1 MAKRRIEVATLH
13 QACAKYK
20 SRARIAPVQRP
31 SHLQEACSSTK
42 TSTIMRTLPTT
53 SASLTNEAVCSPC
66 QVATDVFGELKEA
79 VDAFAEKLNAA
90 LADKEAQF
98 SSALKEKDD
107 EIGKLR
113 TTLAERDRRDQ
124 ERSRRIQRKRDEDI
138 ERDRQDYE
146 NTIRK
151 MAEME
156 ERDKLKMARNKLMLE
171 RKFAKLDED
180 LRLHLRRINL
190 RHVVNQ
196 RANEQA

>member
-124 ERSRRIQRKRDEDI
+124 ERRRRIQRRRDEDI

-146 NTIRK
+146 DTIK
-151 MAEME
+151 EMAEME
-156 ERDKLKMARNKLMLE
+156 KRNKLMLE

-180 LRLHLRRINL
+180 LRIHLRRIHL
-190 RHVVNQ
+190 RSVVIQ
-196 RANEQA
+196 RQRTGVANSA